1 MSCNFNKNKYAHVL
15 GLVPLEICEIAT
27 TYALMKQVLEYSP
40 ETVSYR
46 EGTHAV
52 YADTLMESIL
62 LALKPKVENITKL
75 NLYPT
80 YSYYRVY
87 KPGDTLP
94 IHKDRAACEISVTAC
109 MGYKY
114 VTDVQGYSWDMHIK
128 DNDDTTITPKCSVGD
143 VIVYK
148 GCEVQHWRDAF
159 DVNEGSYQIQAF
171 FHYVDKNG
179 NSADYKHDCRPSL
192 GYPISSRKY

>member
-1 MSCNFNKNKYAHVL
+1 MSYSFNEKKYAHAL
-15 GLVPLEICEIAT
+15 GLVPLEICDIVT
-27 TYALMKQVLEYSP
+27 SYTLMKQVLEYSP
-40 ETVSYR
+40 ETVSCR

-62 LALKPKVENITKL
+62 LSLKSKVEKITQL
-75 NLYPT
+75 DLYPT

-87 KPGDTLP
+87 KPGDILP

-114 VTDVQGYSWDMHIK
+114 ITDVQGYNWDMHIK
-128 DNDDTTITPKCSVGD
+128 DNDDTTVTPKCSVGD
-143 VIVYK
+143 AIVYK

-159 DVNEGSYQIQAF
+159 DVSEGSYQIQAF

-179 NSADYKHDCRPSL
+179 SSADYKYDCRPSL

>member
-1 MSCNFNKNKYAHVL
+1 MSYNFIKNKYAHVL
-15 GLVPLEICEIAT
+15 GLVPLEICEIVT

-40 ETVSYR
+40 ETVSHR

-52 YADTLMESIL
+52 YSDTLMESIL
-62 LALKPKVENITKL
+62 LSLKPKVENITQL
-75 NLYPT
+75 DLYPT

-114 VTDVQGYSWDMHIK
+114 VTDVQGYSWNMHIK
-128 DNDDTTITPKCSVGD
+128 DNNDTTITPKCSIGD
-143 VIVYK
+143 AIVYK

-159 DVNEGSYQIQAF
+159 DVKEGSYQIQAF

-179 NSADYKHDCRPSL
+179 SSADYKYDCRPSL

>member
-1 MSCNFNKNKYAHVL
+1 MSYSFNEKKYAHAL
-15 GLVPLEICEIAT
+15 GLVPLEICDIVT
-27 TYALMKQVLEYSP
+27 SYTLMKQVLEYSP
-40 ETVSYR
+40 ETVSCR

-62 LALKPKVENITKL
+62 LSLKPKVEKITQL
-75 NLYPT
+75 DLYPT

-87 KPGDTLP
+87 KPGDILP

-114 VTDVQGYSWDMHIK
+114 ITDVQGYNWDMHIK
-128 DNDDTTITPKCSVGD
+128 DNDDTTVTPKCSVGD
-143 VIVYK
+143 AIVYK

-159 DVNEGSYQIQAF
+159 DVSEGSYQIQAF

-179 NSADYKHDCRPSL
+179 SSADYKYDCRPSL